1 MKEIKINGEIKQIDE
16 NQTIAQMLGDMGLE
30 VAFVVVEEDGIIIP
44 KANFDER
51 KISGQSY
58 EIVEFVGGG

>member
-44 KANFDER
+44 KAKFDER

>member
-16 NQTIAQMLGDMGLE
+16 NQSIADMLRGLGLE

-44 KANFDER
+44 KAKFDER

>member
-1 MKEIKINGEIKQIDE
+1 MKKIKINGEIKQIDE

-51 KISGQSY
+51 KITGQSY